1 MRRTVQP
8 RVLANKTQP
17 RFVLSQWASHE
28 WTLCLLIPKLAST
41 GALPRTHE
49 KPLHILSPNSPI
61 VAGALRELE
70 AITSMLAGGAADW
83 DRLEPLAIASWRYLD
98 VVSCLLSANNHA
110 HVETFRK
117 PLVFLLEGV
126 CRHAQEKRLAALA
139 GKALSL
145 LSHVQ
150 TPTPAGTEAELSRQF
165 VSLVAAFGH
174 NPTFLNGAYEYIKR
188 AGVQGFIRDEEANAL
203 GESLISRLASP
214 SGDVRRLLLYILAL
228 FSRAREG
235 EETTVII
242 RTAATVEEIPLTIS
256 NQRNIAMYVRKL
268 GMDYRQI
275 PKDSWAYQIVPHYCF
290 GM

>member
-8 RVLANKTQP
+8 RVLANKTQL
-17 RFVLSQWASHE
+17 RFALSQWASHE
-28 WTLCLLIPKLAST
+28 RTLCLLVPKLAST
-41 GALPRTHE
+41 GALQTADE
-49 KPLHILSPNSPI
+49 KSLDILNPNSPI

-70 AITSMLAGGAADW
+70 AITSMLAGDAAGW

-98 VVSCLLSANNHA
+98 VVSCLLPANNHA
-110 HVETFRK
+110 HVEAFRK

-126 CRHAQEKRLAALA
+126 CRHAQEHRLAALA

-145 LSHVQ
+145 LSHVK
-150 TPTPAGTEAELSRQF
+150 TPKQAETEAELSRQL

-203 GESLISRLASP
+203 GESLIPRLASP
-214 SGDVRRLLLYILAL
+214 SGDVRRLLLCILAL
-228 FSRAREG
+228 FSRASEG
-235 EETTVII
+235 EAAAIV
-242 RTAATVEEIPLTIS
+242 RTAAAVEEIPLTIS

-275 PKDSWAYQIVPHYCF
+275 PKDSWAYRIVPHYCF